1 MNQYQRTES
10 AVGRQQPRVI
20 HTPRILFPDQQF
32 TSAGREVCD
41 LAASAGL
48 ILDPW
53 QQLVLDHALTE
64 RPDGRWASREVGL
77 VVGRQNGKGSILEAL
92 ELADLFLLDNETQDR
107 SESLTIHSAH
117 WFPTSQEALRRLR
130 MLIEQTPE
138 LDRLFSACKGKIR
151 ESNGKE
157 GVEMFRDG
165 KWRRLKF
172 QTRTKSGGRGLSGD
186 RVVIDEAMI
195 YDAEMD
201 SALRPT
207 MSAMWNPQM
216 WLLGSAGDRFS
227 TIFGKTRTRGIEGK
241 DPQLCYFEWSIDPCS
256 VFCGPD
262 CTEHDPV
269 DERLGRERLVESYAK
284 SNPGLGIRI
293 SMEAV
298 ESERSSMDKEMFAR
312 ERLGVGDWP
321 VEGDAWRV
329 ITKSHWDVRADERS
343 EIRGKFVLAVDTAP
357 GQSPFTSLG
366 VAGLNADGKTHVEI
380 PSLDVYDHR
389 PGTSWVVP
397 RVLEIWKTDKPIA
410 VVIDKAT
417 QAGAFI
423 DELERHGVKV
433 ISPLSREYAQACGD
447 FYAGVIPGEGNEAT
461 IVHIDQE
468 PLNAAIAGADTRKVL
483 GMWAWDRRGPS
494 DDISPLN
501 AVTLAVWGFAKCAN
515 KKRPRAK
522 AAWG

>member
-1 MNQYQRTES
+1 MKSLNAES
-10 AVGRQQPRVI
+10 VVGRQRPRVL
-20 HTPRILFPDQQF
+20 HSPRLLFPNEKF
-32 TSAGREVCD
+32 TSAGQEVCE

-53 QQLVLDHALTE
+53 QEFVLDHSLTE
-64 RPDGRWASREVGL
+64 RADGRWTAREIAI
-77 VVGRQNGKGSILEAL
+77 VVSRQNGKGSILEAL
-92 ELADLFLLDNETQDR
+92 ELADLFLLDNETHDR
-107 SESLTIHSAH
+107 GESLTIHSAH

-130 MLIEQTPE
+130 VLIEQSPD
-138 LDRLFSACKGKIR
+138 LDRMFSACRGKIR

-157 GVEMFRDG
+157 GIEMYRDG

-227 TIFGKTRTRGIEGK
+227 TIFGKARARGIEGK
-241 DPQLCYFEWSIDPCS
+241 DPRLCYFEWSIDPCS
-256 VFCGPD
+256 VFCAPD

-269 DERLGRERLVESYAK
+269 DERLGYDRLLESYAK
-284 SNPGLGIRI
+284 ANPGLGIRI
-293 SMEAV
+293 PVEAV

-321 VEGDAWRV
+321 VEGDAWR
-329 ITKSHWDVRADERS
+329 IIDKDSWMLRADES
-343 EIRGKFVLAVDTAP
+343 SSIAGNFVLAVDTTP
-357 GQSPFTSLG
+357 GQTPWTCLG
-366 VAGLNADGKTHVEI
+366 VAGRNDEGLTHVEI
-380 PSLDVYDHR
+380 PAYGMDYDHR
-389 PGTSWVVP
+389 PGTSWVVE
-397 RVLEIWKTDKPIA
+397 RVVQIWKADRPLA

-417 QAGAFI
+417 QAGTFI
-423 DELERHGVKV
+423 PELEAAGVKV
-433 ISPLSREYAQACGD
+433 ISPLSREYAQSCGD
-447 FYAGVIPGEGNEAT
+447 FYTGIIPGEGNEPSL
-461 IVHIDQE
+461 VHIDQE
-468 PLNAAIAGADTRKVL
+468 PLNSAIAGADTRKVL
-483 GMWAWDRRGPS
+483 GMWAWDRLRPS

-501 AVTLAVWGFAKCAN
+501 AVTLALWGYTRLAN